1 LVISDGRVTETA
13 KAQPPS
19 NEEKSVEKLEVK
31 KHDEEAKKEVTYKE
45 CYYDQAVVK
54 FNMNL

>member
-31 KHDEEAKKEVTYKE
+31 KHDEEAKK
-45 CYYDQAVVK
+45 
-54 FNMNL
+54 